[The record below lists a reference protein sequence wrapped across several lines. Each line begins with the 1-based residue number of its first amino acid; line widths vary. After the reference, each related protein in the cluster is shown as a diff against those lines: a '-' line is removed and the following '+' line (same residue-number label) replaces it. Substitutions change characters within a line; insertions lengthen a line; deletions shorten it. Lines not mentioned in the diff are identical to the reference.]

1 MMATITEVAG
11 GELLEEVRKLFL
23 EYAASTGLD
32 LSFQGFDHELATLPG
47 KYARPQG
54 RLLLLIEDG
63 RPGGCVGMRSLEGRR
78 PAASRRASWPGGS
91 ISQNSSNPTVE
102 RTCEMKRFY
111 IRPEFRGRGLGRVL
125 ANRIIDE
132 ARQAGY
138 TTMLLDTLPTMTA
151 AIALY
156 ERLGFHDTALY
167 THNPVPGTRFFE
179 LVL

>member
-1 MMATITEVAG
+1 MATIAEVAG

-32 LSFQGFDHELATLPG
+32 LSFQGFDQELATLPG
-47 KYARPQG
+47 KYGRPHG
-54 RLLLLIEDG
+54 RLLLASEDD
-63 RPGGCVGMRSLEGRR
+63 RPAGCVGLRPLEGRR
-78 PAASRRASWPGGS
+78 PAACRRASSPGGS
-91 ISQNSSNPTVE
+91 ISGSFPQSTGE
-102 RTCEMKRFY
+102 RACEMKRFY
-111 IRPEFRGRGLGRVL
+111 VRPEFRGRGLGRIL
-125 ANRIIDE
+125 ADRIINE

-138 TTMLLDTLPTMTA
+138 TIMLLDTLPTMTA

-156 ERLGFHDTALY
+156 ELLGFHDTVPY